1 MMREELHFESSNVE
15 PEDPVPTDDYEKDAI
30 FAYDGKA
37 VDDKSY
43 RYVVDEGNAGFELPV
58 DQLGANQVQFE
69 VKREM
74 DFFELLYQD
83 IM

>member
-15 PEDPVPTDDYEKDAI
+15 PEDPAPTDDYEKDAI

-43 RYVVDEGNAGFELPV
+43 HYVVDEGNAGFELPV